1 MTIGRRLLVLLAVPL
16 VVLLAFGILV
26 RMQLTKI
33 EERSRFV
40 AETRLASVAALGGI
54 SASVAEL
61 RVSIRALL
69 LAADPMEQAAARAAF
84 EENDRTL
91 AQLLQKYGESYVTD
105 ERGRQLLGNF
115 RDLNREYIAEA
126 TPVIALVEHGRHPEA
141 LARFKGTFT
150 PLGTRLNRERPRR
163 PSRTPVHRSWRRTQR
178 RCCSPVCWAC

>member
-1 MTIGRRLLVLLAVPL
+1 MTIGKRLMVLLAVPL
-16 VVLLAFGILV
+16 VVLLAFGILA
-26 RMQLTKI
+26 RMQLAKI

-84 EENDRTL
+84 EENDRAL
-91 AQLLQKYGESYVTD
+91 SQLLQKYGESYITD

-115 RDLNREYIAEA
+115 RELNRQYIVEA
-126 TPVIALVEHGRHPEA
+126 TPSSRWWSTDDTRKRSRASRA
-141 LARFKGTFT
+141 
-150 PLGTRLNRERPRR
+150 PLRRSATASTER
-163 PSRTPVHRSWRRTQR
+163 
-178 RCCSPVCWAC
+178 